1 MCYNKN
7 IGEFKMFTSIINVW
21 YTIIAI
27 LACIILTSMLQFFVR
42 LSYKKNKKLKQC
54 NFIKKLF
61 FYHIKDQIPLS
72 LFIVNFILLISILL
86 LTIIGIINI
95 ILQNLLTS
103 SILSTVG
110 VLFFVLMFIESIII
124 ISNHK
129 S

>member
-1 MCYNKN
+1 
-7 IGEFKMFTSIINVW
+7 MFTSIISIG

-27 LACIILTSMLQFFVR
+27 MACIILTSMLQFFVR
-42 LSYKKNKKLKQC
+42 LSYKKNKKLKRS
-54 NFIKKLF
+54 NFVKKLF

-95 ILQNLLTS
+95 ILQNILTS

-110 VLFFVLMFIESIII
+110 IIFFVSMFTESIII